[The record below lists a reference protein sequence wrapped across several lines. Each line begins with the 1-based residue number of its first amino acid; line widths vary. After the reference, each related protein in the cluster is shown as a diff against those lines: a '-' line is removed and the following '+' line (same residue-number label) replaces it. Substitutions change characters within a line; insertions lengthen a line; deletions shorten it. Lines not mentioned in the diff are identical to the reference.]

1 MAVLGGWIAGSV
13 NRPVTTTMATL
24 AVLVFGLVALLRLP
38 VALLPD
44 LSYPSLT
51 VQTEYP
57 DAAPTEVEE
66 LVTRPIEELV
76 GAVPGLVQVESVSR
90 EGRSEVVLDFA
101 WGTGIDR
108 AMDDVREKLD
118 RVVLPQ
124 EAERPVVLRY
134 DPAQEPI
141 LRLALVS
148 GQSARGPPK
157 AGADAAAPAGD
168 PGEVHVDLA
177 ALRQRADRQ
186 VKRAL
191 EKVYGVA
198 AVQLHGGD
206 EDEVRVE
213 VDPARLAALGLGAD
227 EIVAAVTADN
237 INRPGGALSEQR
249 SRYLIRTVH
258 EAKSPEAL
266 GETILRSQDGA
277 ELRLRDVAT
286 IVRAPMEREELALVD
301 GREAIELAVYREGD
315 ANTVAVADA
324 VRDALGRLQLEPGEE
339 VVILSNQADFIASA
353 IAEVRENVLIGGA
366 LAVLVLLFFLRDL
379 RATLVIAVTIPISVL
394 ATFVPL
400 QTLGVSLNLMSLGG
414 LALGVGMLVDNAIVV
429 LEAIARIREAHPELG
444 ARRAA
449 IDGTREVAPSVVAA
463 TLTTVAVFL
472 PIAFVE
478 GIAGQLVRDLSYAV
492 SLSIVSSMIVSL
504 TLVPVLQSLGDGA
517 AERRAA
523 AESGAEPPKTLI
535 SWLVVPFALV
545 WVLLRAIVRV
555 LSRVLGALA
564 RPFSWAY
571 DGVERL
577 YPYVLRGALKARVGV
592 IAAAVVLCV
601 VAVLQGERLGRTL
614 LPELDQ
620 GEVYVQITLPQGA
633 ALERTTALTRRLL
646 QTVRGDPAV
655 ERAFARVGSV
665 TAAGSA
671 TGSIAGTHLAQ
682 INLRLNPAIEAE
694 EEPAVVDALFTRLAE
709 ATYDPEAALQ
719 LGRPALF
726 SVDAPIEIRI
736 FAEEPSAARDHA
748 LRLLPDL
755 RGIDG
760 LADVTPDDLSG
771 RPEVRVRF
779 DRERLGRLGLDVA
792 VASSAVQRSI
802 QGEIATKLHAADRQL
817 DVRVQ
822 YPRVDRN
829 NVDDVGRIQ
838 VGVNSGIPVL
848 LSAVA
853 DLEPTV
859 GPAEIRRIEGSRGL
873 RIRARLTSSD
883 LGGVAA
889 QVQEILRDHAGDDP
903 LVTTEIAGQ
912 AEEMGA
918 SLESLGFTAILS
930 IFLIYVVMASSFESL
945 HHPFLIMF
953 TVPLAIAG
961 ALLACALTGTPLSA
975 IVGMGVI
982 ILGGIVVN
990 NAIVLINTVNHRRGQ
1005 GHSVQES
1012 LEIAGALRLRPILM
1026 TTATT
1031 VLGLVP
1037 MALGFGDGAALRQP
1051 LAVAVIGGLVL
1062 ATLLTLVVI
1071 PCVYSL
1077 VPGRRR
1083 DAWAELAG
1091 EGDLPPQPE
1100 ALKGTPADAGKAAPP
1115 PTRATSEP
1123 ASDLPSA
1130 LPDALK
1136 GATPEPA
1143 GAGKAAPPTRAPSE
1157 PASDLPAPNDAREG
1171 AATPESDAG
1180 EATSDLASPTRATS
1194 EPASDL
1200 PRALPDAREGAA
1212 TPESDAGE
1220 ATSDPASP
1228 THAPNGG
1235 AATPEPAGA
1244 RETDPASEPGDDATA
1259 REET

>member
-1 MAVLGGWIAGSV
+1 LAVLGGWIAGSV
-13 NRPVTTTMATL
+13 ARPVTTTMATL
-24 AVLVFGLVALLRLP
+24 AVLIFGIVALLRLP

-90 EGRSEVVLDFA
+90 EGRSEVILDFA

-148 GQSARGPPK
+148 GRSARGPPK
-157 AGADAAAPAGD
+157 ARADADDGAEAAEETAPARD

-213 VDPARLAALGLGAD
+213 IDPARLAALGLGAD
-227 EIVAAVTADN
+227 EIVAAITADN

-258 EAKSPEAL
+258 EAKTPEAL

-324 VRDALGRLQLEPGEE
+324 VRESLAHLQLEPGEE

-400 QTLGVSLNLMSLGG
+400 QMLGVSLNLMSLGG

-444 ARRAA
+444 AKRAA
-449 IDGTREVAPSVVAA
+449 VDGTREVAPSVVAA

-492 SLSIVSSMIVSL
+492 SLSIVSSMLVSL
-504 TLVPVLQSLGDGA
+504 TLVPVLQSLGDGV

-523 AESGAEPPKTLI
+523 AAAAGGGEPPPKTLI
-535 SWLVVPFALV
+535 SWLVVPFALL
-545 WVLLRAIVRV
+545 WVVIRATVGV

-564 RPFSWAY
+564 KPFSWAY

-577 YPYVLRGALKARVGV
+577 YPVVLRGALKARLGV

-601 VAVLQGERLGRTL
+601 VAVIQGERLGRTL

-646 QTVRGDPAV
+646 EAVQGEPAV

-682 INLRLNPAIEAE
+682 INLRLNSAIEAE
-694 EEPAVVDALFTRLAE
+694 AEPAVVDALFTRLAE

-736 FAEEPSAARDHA
+736 FSEDPSAAIDHA

-755 RGIDG
+755 RAIEG

-792 VASSAVQRSI
+792 TASAAVQRSI
-802 QGEIATKLHAADRQL
+802 QGEVATKLHAADRQL

-822 YPRVDRN
+822 LPRVDRN
-829 NVDDVGRIQ
+829 NVSDVGKIQ

-853 DLEPTV
+853 ELEPTV

-889 QVQEILRDHAGDDP
+889 QVQEVLRDHAGDDP

-930 IFLIYVVMASSFESL
+930 VFLIYVVMASSFESL

-1005 GHSVQES
+1005 GRSVQEA

-1037 MALGFGDGAALRQP
+1037 MALGLGDGAALRQP

-1077 VPGRRR
+1077 LPGRRR
-1083 DAWAELAG
+1083 EAWAEIAG
-1091 EGDLPPQPE
+1091 EGDLLGGADGSASAGEGPSTTSAGGGRAAGDSGAALPE
-1100 ALKGTPADAGKAAPP
+1100 AT
-1115 PTRATSEP
+1115 
-1123 ASDLPSA
+1123 
-1130 LPDALK
+1130 
-1136 GATPEPA
+1136 A
-1143 GAGKAAPPTRAPSE
+1143 GAGAEER
-1157 PASDLPAPNDAREG
+1157 
-1171 AATPESDAG
+1171 G
-1180 EATSDLASPTRATS
+1180 EL
-1194 EPASDL
+1194 
-1200 PRALPDAREGAA
+1200 
-1212 TPESDAGE
+1212 
-1220 ATSDPASP
+1220 
-1228 THAPNGG
+1228 
-1235 AATPEPAGA
+1235 
-1244 RETDPASEPGDDATA
+1244 ASEPSTTPSAGGGRAAGDSGAALPEATAGASEELASETSGAGAPAARGTADDDATA
-1259 REET
+1259 KESP